1 MIQGLTH
8 ANTAK
13 LNLSPCFGLYLEKAK
28 VKAIMP
34 ALNSSLLNQVN
45 AATVTISSCVAA
57 ISSSIAAVSNS
68 AESTSEFNS
77 AALSSATVVLPA
89 KAVTSPADASA
100 SNTTYDA
107 IASPVKASSSPET
120 TGASMSPEGTSVTPV
135 NGIDASEATASALT
149 SLTPNDMTM
158 SLSSLTNHS
167 HLCSVQDTE
176 DETDKDQ
183 ESDALPHAMRF
194 CALCNITSKKSLKNA
209 VHDLAPPAV
218 TPSAMTSHKLHHIRS
233 KEHAIPFSEV
243 KAQQMTNSLTSA
255 YSMRSNADDES
266 YPLQLNFISHVGSLF
281 YKNKIARPKEDA
293 MTVSSDKIHDFKQ
306 HHIAKLQEDA
316 PLVRKAI
323 LLRHRTLLDIVTKN
337 DLKHQNLPNQNS
349 AMTIGDCHSSALI
362 SSNEKLLSR
371 RKLKYDNKRRAY
383 KKEREEQ
390 IKLLERLNN
399 LHPKTLEQSWGKAHD
414 KHALEAS

>member
-45 AATVTISSCVAA
+45 AATVTISSCV
-57 ISSSIAAVSNS
+57 AAVSNS